1 MPHTVRSVLSTLRP
15 AALRVSPRAT
25 SSTPPTRTMLSAA
38 TFPVEE
44 PQAPSL
50 HLPILDIFDAP
61 SRLGEAGKLL
71 ALHAAA
77 SSSRP
82 ARPLGTFSR
91 RSAVKPL
98 PAPVVLDGPARP
110 RGMAFVSFRQFRP
123 RPVGA
128 SRRDASEAGAR
139 ARPLPTP
146 LPSPML
152 FDGPSRLRPYCRGG
166 SSSSA
171 AYAMSATPLML
182 AIAAAALLFG
192 VDVAPYTSHASQE
205 QRSPDA

>member
-1 MPHTVRSVLSTLRP
+1 MPHPVRSALSTLRP
-15 AALRVSPRAT
+15 AVLRVSPRAT

-44 PQAPSL
+44 PQV

-71 ALHAAA
+71 TLHAAA

-82 ARPLGTFSR
+82 ARPLSTFSR

-128 SRRDASEAGAR
+128 SRSDASEAGAR
-139 ARPLPTP
+139 ARALPTP
-146 LPSPML
+146 LPSPIL

-166 SSSSA
+166 SSWGSS
-171 AYAMSATPLML
+171 SSVCP
-182 AIAAAALLFG
+182 
-192 VDVAPYTSHASQE
+192 ASRCVPE
-205 QRSPDA
+205 RC